1 MDVVSDRRNRGTDKR
16 KRGREIRNGGKQKD
30 VKWER

>member
-1 MDVVSDRRNRGTDKR
+1 MNVESDRRNRGTDKR
-16 KRGREIRNGGKQKD
+16 KRGREIRKGGKQKD

>member
-1 MDVVSDRRNRGTDKR
+1 MDVVSDRRNRGMDKR
-16 KRGREIRNGGKQKD
+16 KRGREIRKGGKQKD

>member
-16 KRGREIRNGGKQKD
+16 KRGREIRKGGKQKD